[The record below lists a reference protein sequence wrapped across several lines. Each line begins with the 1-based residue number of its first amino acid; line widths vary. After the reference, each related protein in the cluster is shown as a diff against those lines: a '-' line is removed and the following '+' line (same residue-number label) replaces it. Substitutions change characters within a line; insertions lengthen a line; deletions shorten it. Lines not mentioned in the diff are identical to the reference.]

1 MNIYVANLGY
11 NTSEDQVREAFSAY
25 GEVTSVKLIIDQIS
39 GRPKGFGFVE
49 MPNTSEAEKAIDEL
63 NNSKLDSQVIVVN
76 EARPKPSNSGY
87 GSNNNNR
94 GGGGG
99 YSRSNNDR
107 RY

>member
-11 NTSEDQVREAFSAY
+11 DTSESQVRDAFAAY
-25 GEVTSVKLIIDQIS
+25 GEVTSVKLIIDQVS

-49 MPNTSEAEKAIDEL
+49 MPNTSEAETAIEEL

-76 EARPKPSNSGY
+76 EARPKPLNSGF
-87 GSNNNNR
+87 GSNR
-94 GGGGG
+94 GGSG
-99 YSRSNNDR
+99 YSRSNDR